1 MLNFYIASD
10 AKKNYKFSVS
20 LSVGKLDRSLVVRIM
35 LESMDEMC

>member
-10 AKKNYKFSVS
+10 AKNIKFSVS
-20 LSVGKLDRSLVVRIM
+20 LSVGKLDRSLVVCIM